1 VKAIIFVAALL
12 VCVSI
17 AHAAPYDGSAPMTCT
32 IQAVMVCNEPSACT
46 RGTAQTINFPPA
58 VTVDVAN
65 RLISGA
71 ATGRTPRLSLDRA
84 LKLAGRGSAG
94 AACPDRGSDEPGCV
108 LGESVQRSHGRA
120 GIVLAELMRDR
131 HGVMCPDD
139 MIRASTVGPP

>member
-1 VKAIIFVAALL
+1 MKAIIFVAALL

-17 AHAAPYDGSAPMTCT
+17 AHAAPYDGSTPMTCT

-71 ATGRTPRLSLDRA
+71 ATGRTARITSV
-84 LKLAGRGSAG
+84 GRGGGRLMLHGQELETLGNAWDVVVEEASG
-94 AACPDRGSDEPGCV
+94 AMSGAVLSFGGGFLMFGACAAP
-108 LGESVQRSHGRA
+108 
-120 GIVLAELMRDR
+120 
-131 HGVMCPDD
+131 
-139 MIRASTVGPP
+139 